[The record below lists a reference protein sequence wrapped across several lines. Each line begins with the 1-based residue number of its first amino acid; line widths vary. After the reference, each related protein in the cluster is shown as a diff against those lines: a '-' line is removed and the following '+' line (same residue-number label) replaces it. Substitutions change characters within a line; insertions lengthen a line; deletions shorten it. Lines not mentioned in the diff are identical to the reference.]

1 MVKSN
6 IRTNPQ
12 ECKGCLICHFRC
24 SLAYTKVFNPEK
36 ARIKIDPLKEI
47 IFTDDCIEGCTLC
60 ARNCPFGAL
69 EIIG

>member
-1 MVKSN
+1 
-6 IRTNPQ
+6 
-12 ECKGCLICHFRC
+12 
-24 SLAYTKVFNPEK
+24 LAYTKVFNPEK